1 MLLPMKI
8 MKRVAITTAVVLVVL
23 AIGFY
28 FLLHHYPKPQIAS
41 AAGQVAPD
49 FTLQDSEGSPFTL
62 SAERGHNVVLF
73 FYRGYW

>member
-1 MLLPMKI
+1 MW
-8 MKRVAITTAVVLVVL
+8 KRVAIAIGVIVVVL
-23 AIGFY
+23 AGGFY
-28 FLLHHYPKPQIAS
+28 FLLHHYPRPQIAS